1 MNYILD
7 DNIVK
12 ACAGIV
18 GASPESEPYRTAIQQ
33 AEQTIGTDFAMNTQA
48 QEAREQLVKSVKM
61 NLVNRKE
68 NPFEDLRRRYDL
80 PIGKKRFTEEK
91 KRFCFYLAKNLEMI

>member
-18 GASPESEPYRTAIQQ
+18 GASPDTEPYRSAILQ
-33 AEQTIGTDFAMNTQA
+33 AEQTIGADFAQGA
-48 QEAREQLVKSVKM
+48 QGSRERLIKSVKL

-80 PIGKKRFTEEK
+80 PIGKNGFADEK
-91 KRFCFYLAKNLEMI
+91 KKFCYQLAKNLGMI

>member
-7 DNIVK
+7 GNIVK

-18 GASPESEPYRTAIQQ
+18 GASPPTEPYHSAIQQ
-33 AEQTIGTDFAMNTQA
+33 AEQVIGLDFAPGA
-48 QEAREQLVKSVKM
+48 QKSRQELIKSVKL

-68 NPFEDLRRRYDL
+68 NPFEDLRRRYML
-80 PIGKKRFTEEK
+80 PVGKKQFTTEK
-91 KRFCFYLAKNLEMI
+91 RRFCYELAKNLGMI

>member
-1 MNYILD
+1 MSYILS

-18 GASPESEPYRTAIQQ
+18 GAAPTVEPYRSAIQK
-33 AEQTIGTDFAMNTQA
+33 AEQVIGTDFAPGA
-48 QEAREQLVKSVKM
+48 QEARERLIRSVKL

-68 NPFEDLRRRYDL
+68 NPFEDLKRRYDL
-80 PIGKKRFTEEK
+80 PVGQVRFFAEK
-91 KRFCFYLAKNLEMI
+91 KKFCCALAKNIGII

>member
-1 MNYILD
+1 MNNVLD

-18 GASPESEPYRTAIQQ
+18 GAAPTAEPYRSAIQK
-33 AEQTIGTDFAMNTQA
+33 AEQVIGTDFAPNA
-48 QEAREQLVKSVKM
+48 QKTRERLILSVKL

-68 NPFEDLRRRYDL
+68 NPFEDLRRRYML
-80 PIGKKRFTEEK
+80 PVGKRRFTDEK
-91 KRFCFYLAKNLEMI
+91 RRFCYELAKGIGII

>member
-1 MNYILD
+1 MDYILD

-18 GASPESEPYRTAIQQ
+18 GASPRAEPYKTAILQ
-33 AEQTIGTDFAMNTQA
+33 AERVIGADFAPGA
-48 QEAREQLVKSVKM
+48 QKERRELVKAVKL
-61 NLVNRKE
+61 NLSNRKE

-80 PIGKKRFTEEK
+80 PVCRRRFFCEK
-91 KRFCFYLAKNLEMI
+91 QRFCYELAKNLGMI

>member
-18 GASPESEPYRTAIQQ
+18 GASPESEPYRSAILQ
-33 AEQTIGTDFAMNTQA
+33 AEQTIGADFAPGA
-48 QEAREQLVKSVKM
+48 QEARKQLVKSVKL
-61 NLVNRKE
+61 NLINRKE
-68 NPFEDLRRRYDL
+68 NPFGDLRRRYAL
-80 PIGKKRFTEEK
+80 PVGEKQFAQEK
-91 KRFCFYLAKNLEMI
+91 KKFCYQLAKNLGMI